1 MSIIFSSFTAMKST
15 DADFEPVQNQR
26 KEMACN
32 ISDNLNL
39 TEVEEDDLTLS
50 GYVEDSFEFL
60 DHMDCSVLDHMDCS
74 VPSQVCNL

>member
-1 MSIIFSSFTAMKST
+1 M
-15 DADFEPVQNQR
+15 DADFQPVLTQH
-26 KEMACN
+26 KEMASN

-60 DHMDCSVLDHMDCS
+60 DHLDSSVLDHMNCS
-74 VPSQVCNL
+74 VPYQVCNF

>member
-1 MSIIFSSFTAMKST
+1 M
-15 DADFEPVQNQR
+15 DADFQPVLTQH
-26 KEMACN
+26 KEMASN

-60 DHMDCSVLDHMDCS
+60 DHLDSSVLDMNCS
-74 VPSQVCNL
+74 VPYQVCNF